1 MNILE
6 FFKLN
11 INNFFGLTMLK
22 SVKHKRIILVNK
34 DNTND

>member
-1 MNILE
+1 MNKLE

-11 INNFFGLTMLK
+11 VDIFFGLTMLK
-22 SVKHKRIILVNK
+22 SVKHKNIILVNK